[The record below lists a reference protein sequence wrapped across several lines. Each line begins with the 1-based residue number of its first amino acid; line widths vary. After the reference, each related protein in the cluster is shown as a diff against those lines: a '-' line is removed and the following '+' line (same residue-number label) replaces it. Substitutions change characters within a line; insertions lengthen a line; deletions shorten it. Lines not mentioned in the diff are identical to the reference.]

1 MEDYPL
7 LNLFLTMLWFF
18 LFVAWISLLIR
29 LFGDIFRSGDL
40 SGPAKA
46 MWTLLIIVL
55 PWLGAL
61 LYLIVRGSSM
71 QERAEA
77 DAAQRDEA
85 LRAYVRDAAGIEAAG
100 QAPAASTA
108 DELTK
113 LAELRSAGT
122 ITADEFQA
130 QKARLLA

>member
-1 MEDYPL
+1 MDDYPL

-18 LFVAWISLLIR
+18 LFVAWISLLFR
-29 LFGDIFRSGDL
+29 LFADIFRSRDL

-46 MWTLLIIVL
+46 FWTLFIVVL

-61 LYLIVRGSSM
+61 LYLIVRGGSM
-71 QERAEA
+71 QERTEA

-100 QAPAASTA
+100 QAPASTA

-113 LAELRSAGT
+113 LGELRDAGT
-122 ITADEFQA
+122 LTADEFQT